1 MPNPAMLTARTPATD
16 PFEGEARVLARDPD
30 W

>member
-1 MPNPAMLTARTPATD
+1 MLNPAMLTARTPVTD
-16 PFEGEARVLARDPD
+16 PFEDERRGLARDPD

>member
-1 MPNPAMLTARTPATD
+1 MLNPAMLTARKPVTD
-16 PFEGEARVLARDPD
+16 PFEDELRRIARDPD

>member
-1 MPNPAMLTARTPATD
+1 MLNPAMLTARTPGAGS
-16 PFEGEARVLARDPD
+16 FEGRVRGLARDPD